1 MALSGFNTI
10 LHAIPDSLALVNKEG
25 QILSVNRSWSRF
37 AQKNDANEATE
48 KGVGLNYL
56 TVCRDAFNVG
66 VKEAGLLIET
76 IRDVCEQ
83 LREMGEVE
91 YQCDSPTRRRWFI
104 ARVTLVSP
112 EPDAIVLISH
122 VDITA
127 RKEAELRVQRE
138 SQDHLAA
145 SLTDPLTGLRNRR
158 GLENAGAVLWESAKR
173 QGDKLA
179 VIYLDL
185 NDFKPVND
193 NWGHQEGDR
202 VLKHI
207 AEHLQATFRASD
219 LIARVG
225 GDEFVVMAR
234 MGNTTDKLFL
244 TRRLR
249 REFEFPV
256 GDKGSY
262 SVSVAMGV
270 AVQGEDQFQSLEE
283 LIRCADQRMF
293 EDKKAEKRT

>member
-1 MALSGFNTI
+1 MTLSGFNTI
-10 LHAIPDSLALVNKEG
+10 LHAIPDSLALVNKDG

-37 AQKNDANEATE
+37 AQKNGANEATE

-56 TVCRDAFNVG
+56 SVCRHALSMG
-66 VKEAGLLIET
+66 VQEAGQLIET
-76 IRDVCEQ
+76 IQEVCEQ
-83 LREMGEVE
+83 RREMGEVE
-91 YQCDSPTRRRWFI
+91 YECNSPTQRRWFI

-112 EPDAIVLISH
+112 DPDAIVLISH

-158 GLENAGAVLWESAKR
+158 GLENAATVMWESAKR

-193 NWGHQEGDR
+193 IWGHQEGDR
-202 VLKHI
+202 VLKFV
-207 AEHLQATFRASD
+207 AEHLLATFRASD

-234 MGNTTDKLFL
+234 MGNNTDKLFL

-249 REFEFPV
+249 REFEFQV
-256 GDKGSY
+256 GDKGKY

-270 AVQGEDQFQSLEE
+270 AVHGEDQFQSLQE
-283 LIRCADQRMF
+283 LISCADQRMF
-293 EDKKAEKRT
+293 EDKKAGKEK